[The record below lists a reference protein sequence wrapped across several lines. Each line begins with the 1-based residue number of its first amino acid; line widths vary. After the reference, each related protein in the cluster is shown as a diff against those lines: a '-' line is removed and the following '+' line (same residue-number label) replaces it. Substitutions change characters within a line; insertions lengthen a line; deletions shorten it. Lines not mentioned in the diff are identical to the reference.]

1 MPTDFP
7 KGRNSKAMNKHSS
20 ARSLGVRIT
29 AFAVAVLLLAGIV
42 FSSVYALAETSKSEP
57 DRYDLNIDVLF
68 DEQVVRVTQTL
79 DYTNRTGHALEQMY
93 FCVYAN
99 ILRRQTDIP
108 VESDRFDDAFPQ
120 GYAPGGVDFM
130 NVEFNGERA
139 EWGVQG
145 DSELFLRVA
154 CDLENGERGQFRFD
168 FYVLLSVYSG
178 AMGTGDLTWRLT
190 NFYPVAAVWDE
201 YLEDF
206 PLNGYTA
213 MNEPLYS
220 ECADYHITLSLP
232 ETYHLAS
239 AGHVT
244 ARPDGEG
251 MVHYEIEAP
260 SIREATLIFSRKM
273 TERTGSTVRGTA
285 VRALANTAS
294 AADALLQSALSA
306 LNDLEEKFFV
316 YPWERLTLIETE
328 YLYGGLSHPCVIQ
341 VSGDLCGLFDR
352 DALEETVY
360 NLCTKQYTACI
371 AGVNPNGAPWL
382 IDGLASYITLLR
394 HTDGSDDSAYL
405 AAFNRQILPSLQI
418 TIPGGV
424 TVDSESER
432 FSSRMEYEL
441 VAVDR
446 ACVILHD
453 MRQGMGHKRFWDALR
468 EYLRR
473 TAMKNASA
481 SDFLAVMNEVSGRR
495 WDEYL
500 YGQMHNMNDFVGQ
513 GIEGYE

>member
-1 MPTDFP
+1 MSNTP
-7 KGRNSKAMNKHSS
+7 HS
-20 ARSLGVRIT
+20 RSIWMRI
-29 AFAVAVLLLAGIV
+29 AASVIVFLLLAGIV
-42 FSSVYALAETSKSEP
+42 FSSVFALAEEGEAVP

-68 DEQVVRVTQTL
+68 DEQAVRVTQTI
-79 DYTNRTGHALEQMY
+79 DYTNRTGQTLEQMY

-139 EWGVQG
+139 EWGIQG

-154 CDLENGERGQFRFD
+154 CDLEDGERGQFRFD
-168 FYVLLSVYSG
+168 FYVLLPVYSG

-201 YLEDF
+201 YLGDF

-213 MNEPLYS
+213 VNEPLYG

-239 AGHVT
+239 AGQVT
-244 ARPDGEG
+244 ASPDGEG
-251 MVHYEIEAP
+251 TVHYEIDAP
-260 SIREATLIFSRKM
+260 SVREAVLIFSRKM
-273 TERTGSTVRGTA
+273 TERTGKTAQGTE
-285 VRALANTAS
+285 VRALANTPS
-294 AADALLQSALSA
+294 AADALLDAALYA
-306 LNDLEEKFFV
+306 LGDLEEKLFV

-328 YLYGGLSHPCVIQ
+328 YLYDGLSHPCVIQ
-341 VSGDLCGLFDR
+341 VSGELCGVFER
-352 DALEETVY
+352 DELTETVY
-360 NLCTKQYTACI
+360 TLCAKQYTSCI

-382 IDGLASYITLLR
+382 ADGLASYITLLR
-394 HTDGSDDSAYL
+394 HTDGTDDGAYL

-424 TVDSESER
+424 TVDSESSR

-441 VAVDR
+441 TVIDR

-453 MRQGMGHKRFWDALR
+453 MRQGMGHERFWDALR
-468 EYLRR
+468 TYLRR
-473 TAMKNASA
+473 TAMKHASA
-481 SDFLAVMNEVSGRR
+481 SDFLSVMNEISGRR

-513 GIEGYE
+513 GIEWYE

>member
-1 MPTDFP
+1 M
-7 KGRNSKAMNKHSS
+7 SKTNHP
-20 ARSLGVRIT
+20 RSLWVRIA
-29 AFAVAVLLLAGIV
+29 AFVIVLLLLAGIV
-42 FSSVYALAETSKSEP
+42 FSSVYALAESSEVTS
-57 DRYDLNIDVLF
+57 DRYDLAIDVLF
-68 DEQVVRVTQTL
+68 DEQVVRVTQTI
-79 DYTNRTGHALEQMY
+79 DYTNRTGQTLEQMY

-139 EWGVQG
+139 EWGIQG

-154 CDLENGERGQFRFD
+154 CDLEDGERGQFRFD
-168 FYVLLSVYSG
+168 FYVLLPEYSG

-201 YLEDF
+201 YLQDF
-206 PLNGYTA
+206 PLSGYTA
-213 MNEPLYS
+213 VNEPLHS
-220 ECADYHITLSLP
+220 ECAEYHITLSLP

-239 AGHVT
+239 AGQVT
-244 ARPDGEG
+244 AASDGEG
-251 MVHYEIEAP
+251 MIHYEIDA
-260 SIREATLIFSRKM
+260 SSVREAALIFSRKT
-273 TERTGSTVRGTA
+273 TERTGKTAQGTEI
-285 VRALANTAS
+285 RALANTPS
-294 AADALLQSALSA
+294 AADALLDAALSA
-306 LNDLEEKFFV
+306 MNDLEETLFV

-328 YLYGGLSHPCVIQ
+328 YLYDGLSHPCVIQ
-341 VSGDLCGLFDR
+341 VSRDLCGLFDR

-360 NLCTKQYTACI
+360 RLCAKQYTSCI

-382 IDGLASYITLLR
+382 ADGLASYIALLR
-394 HTDGSDDSAYL
+394 HTDGTDDSAYL
-405 AAFNRQILPSLQI
+405 SAFNRQILPSLQI

-424 TVDSESER
+424 TVDSESAR

-441 VAVDR
+441 VAIDR

-453 MRQGMGHKRFWDALR
+453 IRQGMGHERFLNALR

-473 TAMKNASA
+473 TAMKNAAA

-513 GIEGYE
+513 GIEWYE